1 MRDGTPTPDPSASA
15 GFAVLLQRAL
25 REAER
30 LLTTYGEFWP
40 FAAVVTQDG
49 VVQAVM
55 SRPPGDEA
63 FPPPES
69 VREALVGALVE
80 HRALYRATVIVGN
93 ATAPDG
99 DDLVRLEFE
108 DEDGATQG
116 LLVPYRRHL
125 PGRPFRY
132 LKQRLA
138 LADPQIWP

>member
-1 MRDGTPTPDPSASA
+1 MRDGTPAPDPAASA
-15 GFAVLLQRAL
+15 HFAVLLQRAL

-55 SRPPGDEA
+55 SRPPGPEA

-69 VREALVGALVE
+69 VREALVAALIE
-80 HRALYRATVIVGN
+80 HRALYRAAVIVGN
-93 ATAPDG
+93 ATAADG
-99 DDLVRLEFE
+99 DDIVRLEFE

-132 LKQRLA
+132 LEQHPA
-138 LADPQIWP
+138 LTDRQIWP